1 MERAGLGE
9 QASSAMMPPEKEPDM
24 QRNRHH
30 FAFAALLVTFAIGDA
45 AAQAPRPTGQP
56 AQQGQGVQ
64 QGQQPAQQPPQQFQ
78 QVQQPQGQP
87 LLVVP
92 SIAPPAPV
100 APRID
105 PELPT
110 VELAPVLERVERA
123 SGKKFLVDGRLGPRI
138 YLGGVEPN
146 DVTFPVLLA
155 ILRANG
161 FAAFESE
168 GRVNIT
174 PDANIRFHAP
184 VVQMDDPSIPADLY
198 VTRVLTTTNIGTP
211 QLIPILRPL
220 LPQTA
225 HLASHPDT
233 SQIIVMD
240 RYENIQRITEIIR
253 ALDVPSRN

>member
-1 MERAGLGE
+1 
-9 QASSAMMPPEKEPDM
+9 M
-24 QRNRHH
+24 QLNRPH
-30 FAFAALLVTFAIGDA
+30 FAFATLLLILAISDA
-45 AAQAPRPTGQP
+45 AAQAPRPTGQQAP
-56 AQQGQGVQ
+56 QPQQAQQG
-64 QGQQPAQQPPQQFQ
+64 QPAQQPPQQFQ
-78 QVQQPQGQP
+78 QAQGQP

-92 SIAPPAPV
+92 SIAPPTPTAS
-100 APRID
+100 RID
-105 PELPT
+105 PDLPT
-110 VELAPVLERVERA
+110 VELAPLIQRVERA
-123 SGKKFLVDGRLGPRI
+123 SGKRFLVDGRLGPRI

-146 DVTFPVLLA
+146 DVTYPVLLA

-184 VVQMDDPSIPADLY
+184 VVQTDDASIPADLY
-198 VTRVLTTTNIGTP
+198 VTRVLKTTNISTP

-220 LPQTA
+220 LAQTA

-233 SQIIVMD
+233 NQLIVMD

-253 ALDVPSRN
+253 ALDVPPRQ